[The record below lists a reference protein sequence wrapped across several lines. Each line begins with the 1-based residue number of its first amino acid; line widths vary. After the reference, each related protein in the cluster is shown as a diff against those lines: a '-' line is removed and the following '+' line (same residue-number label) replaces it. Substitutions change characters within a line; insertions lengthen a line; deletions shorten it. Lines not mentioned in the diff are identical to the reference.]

1 MSPLVH
7 VKSPTRVDLAG
18 GTLDLWPLYAFIGGA
33 TTINVAI
40 SVWTEC
46 EMLPNKDGIELQSE
60 DLKKTWSFAD
70 RQALQNSSDPQ
81 VGFYQALFEAM
92 PALDRVKVR
101 TRSQSPVGGGVG
113 GSSSLLISCLKAGHQ
128 FLNSHL
134 PGPIELTIW
143 AHQIEARM
151 LRTPTGTQD
160 YVPAITGGIN
170 LIRYSDRGVTNEVLP
185 VKGTPLE
192 THFLLVN
199 TGRSHHSGLNNFD
212 VLSRTVNRD
221 EVVFQALVKLQE
233 VSEEMAVQIRQ
244 GIWSNLP
251 SLFHREL
258 EARLQLTPKFS
269 SPEIEKLHDLSRQEG
284 ASSLKI
290 CGAGG
295 GGCVMIWV
303 EPKFRERVSHACQSA
318 GFQVLNAAPVDPL

>member
-1 MSPLVH
+1 MSSKVH
-7 VKSPTRVDLAG
+7 IKSPTRVDLAG

-46 EMLPNKDGIELQSE
+46 EMSAQNTGIQLCSE
-60 DLKKTWSFAD
+60 DLKKSWSFTG
-70 RQALQNSSDPQ
+70 RQDLHSSADPQ
-81 VGFYQALFEAM
+81 VAFYQALFEAM
-92 PALDRVKVR
+92 PDLDNVSIV

-128 FLNSHL
+128 FLNQDL
-134 PGPIELTIW
+134 PGPIELTLW

-170 LIRYSDRGVTNEVLP
+170 IIRFSDRAITNEILS

-212 VLSRTVNRD
+212 VLSRAVNRD
-221 EVVFQALVKLQE
+221 EIVFRALVSLQK
-233 VSEEMAVQIRQ
+233 VAEEMATQIRH
-244 GIWSNLP
+244 GVWTNLP
-251 SLFHREL
+251 GLFHREL

-303 EPKFRERVSHACQSA
+303 EPKSRERVVNACQSA

>member
-170 LIRYSDRGVTNEVLP
+170 LIRYSDRGMTNEVLP